1 MVRARRRHLR
11 RKRTHRSRARD
22 SDGHGSHSAEAA
34 GVALP
39 VLATLAICGY
49 AGPDLAD

>member
-22 SDGHGSHSAEAA
+22 SAEAA